1 VRKRR
6 KISQHKENW
15 SMAYKL
21 SQRAAGDFCE
31 ISDFRWREFGE
42 AGQTADRMRRK
53 LCLRRWPACQICP
66 AVAGVE
72 HSEFQRHTTLHRA
85 PATFSLYGF
94 CTKG

>member
-1 VRKRR
+1 
-6 KISQHKENW
+6 ENW

-53 LCLRRWPACQICP
+53 LCLRRWVIYQAKCLKSGLTYRGT
-66 AVAGVE
+66 AV
-72 HSEFQRHTTLHRA
+72 
-85 PATFSLYGF
+85 
-94 CTKG
+94 